1 MLGVPAR
8 LCFGAL
14 GRTETALAA
23 AILCLC
29 SWSCSGGVPA
39 SGPDGYASGETASKP
54 VIIFLTSPKS
64 PVAGGIL
71 RVLAAAG
78 SDVRKAGIRVVGPS
92 GEVEE
97 GGLRTG
103 GGPPFWWSTD
113 VPLGAAG
120 TYTVVLTEGRS
131 ELARQE
137 VEVPA
142 APRPSL
148 ARGSSVWETERDWD
162 RGAEILYAAW
172 IDALFRDADER
183 SMWPALHEVT
193 RDAGRNI
200 LHDHLGLDEDEAGG
214 KAPVVMEPDCADNPF
229 YLRAYFAWKLG
240 LPFGFHECDRGTLE
254 RAPRT
259 GRWISNTSAPGP
271 AGSVRAFNGFLRS
284 VMNTIHSG
292 TARTRLDDDDSDCY
306 PVGLTRNDLRPGVVF
321 ADPYGH
327 TLVLVRWV
335 PQKGDGPGA
344 LLAVDAQ
351 PDATVGI
358 KRFWRGNFLFATSE
372 VVGEPGF
379 KAFRPIVRDRGGL
392 RLLRNEEVA
401 ASPEYGNLSLAQ
413 RGMASGAFYDTMERL
428 INPKPL
434 DPENALRDLYKALH
448 EQLIVRVESVANGEE
463 YMRAHPGA
471 LVPMPGSP
479 GAVFQAGG
487 LWEDFSTP
495 NRDLRLLIALDT
507 VLEFPARVVRMPD
520 LYRLPERRAA
530 DDVRR
535 DLERLSDKLAH
546 DLFISYA
553 RSDGREQRL
562 SLAEVLERRE
572 AFEMAYNPND
582 SIEVRWGGPPGS
594 AELASGRRRAP
605 AAQAERMKAL
615 RPWFRKRLHPPT

>member
-1 MLGVPAR
+1 M
-8 LCFGAL
+8 GAEGAYTISL
-14 GRTETALAA
+14 ADGRE
-23 AILCLC
+23 
-29 SWSCSGGVPA
+29 
-39 SGPDGYASGETASKP
+39 
-54 VIIFLTSPKS
+54 
-64 PVAGGIL
+64 
-71 RVLAAAG
+71 
-78 SDVRKAGIRVVGPS
+78 
-92 GEVEE
+92 
-97 GGLRTG
+97 
-103 GGPPFWWSTD
+103 
-113 VPLGAAG
+113 
-120 TYTVVLTEGRS
+120 
-131 ELARQE
+131 ELARQV

-142 APRPSL
+142 GPRSP
-148 ARGSSVWETERDWD
+148 AGRGPSVWETEKDWD

-200 LHDHLGLDEDEAGG
+200 LHDHLGLGEDDAGG
-214 KAPVVMEPDCADNPF
+214 RTPVVMEPDCADNPF

-259 GRWISNTSAPGP
+259 GRWISNASAPGP

-351 PDATVGI
+351 PDGTVGV
-358 KRFWRGNFLFATSE
+358 KRFWRGNFLFVTSG

-392 RLLRNEEVA
+392 RLFRNAEIA
-401 ASPEYGNLSLAQ
+401 ASPDYGNLSLAQ
-413 RGMASGAFYDTMERL
+413 KGMASGAFYDTMERL

-471 LVPMPGSP
+471 VVPMPGSP
-479 GAVFQAGG
+479 GALFQAGG

-495 NRDLRLLIALDT
+495 NRDLRLLIAVDT
-507 VLEFPARVVRMPD
+507 VLEFPDRAVRMPD
-520 LYRLPERRAA
+520 LYRLPKRRAL

-535 DLERLSDKLAH
+535 DLERLSNKLAN

-582 SIEVRWGGPPGS
+582 SIEVRWGAPPGS